1 MSQSKRRMMLADPDP
16 SVLRVQPFKLPTVLN
31 LELRTVAYHGDIL
44 NSKQAFASI
53 QVWVVIKS
61 LDPVGLVAEH
71 RAETSNSNPSLLRF
85 WFRASL
91 GIPPVKRRL
100 LESQS
105 PKNPT
110 SFTEQTAN
118 TLPNFLPPAIP
129 GLAPPPSQLSD
140 LMTTAWLAIS
150 LNTVKRLTIEPIF
163 PYPLD

>member
-16 SVLRVQPFKLPTVLN
+16 SVLRVQPFKLPTYTL
-31 LELRTVAYHGDIL
+31 
-44 NSKQAFASI
+44 
-53 QVWVVIKS
+53 VWAVIKS

-71 RAETSNSNPSLLRF
+71 RAETPNSNPSLLRF

-110 SFTEQTAN
+110 SFAEQTAN

-129 GLAPPPSQLSD
+129 GLAPPPSHLSD